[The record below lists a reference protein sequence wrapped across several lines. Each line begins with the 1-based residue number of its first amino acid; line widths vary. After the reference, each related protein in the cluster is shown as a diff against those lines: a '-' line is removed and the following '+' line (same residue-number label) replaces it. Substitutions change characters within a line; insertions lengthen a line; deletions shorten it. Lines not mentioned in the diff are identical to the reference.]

1 MTNKEMFTTIQNTV
15 DDAEVKTFVTGVLS
29 FLTDKDD
36 IADATKQYVQKK
48 ENDAVVAILENL
60 DPEGARAKIIAKNL
74 SVSVPKASAILRR
87 LVKENK
93 VSVEKGT
100 GELKATNIYTLLS

>member
-1 MTNKEMFTTIQNTV
+1 MTNKEMFTLIQDTV
-15 DDAEVKTFVTGVLS
+15 DDAEVKTFVTGILS

-36 IADATKQYVQKK
+36 IADATKQYVQKT
-48 ENDAVVAILENL
+48 EGDAVIAILENIS
-60 DPEGARAKIIAKNL
+60 PNGASAKIIAEKL
-74 SVSVPKASAILRR
+74 GVSVPKASAILRR